1 MQLWHTTWHS
11 WSYYILWSKICE
23 IFNLFIHFL
32 CTLDSLFLV
41 FFLAPTFLESINGK
55 KYVFRWLQGKFPT
68 TSTITDSD
76 IVILQKTFL
85 WYRYWCCYC
94 KRAFLD
100 INIDIAIAKYSPV
113 VLILILLLQ
122 NTLCW
127 YRYWCCYCTTPSSV
141 IDIDI
146 AIAYYLS
153 LVLLFLL
160 LLINGLQ
167 TIESQTISKKSLL
180 LSPDRKR
187 Y

>member
-1 MQLWHTTWHS
+1 MQLWHTTWNS

-55 KYVFRWLQGKFPT
+55 NMFLDGCKENSQQPQL
-68 TSTITDSD
+68 SL
-76 IVILQKTFL
+76 IVILLLQKTFL

-153 LVLLFLL
+153 LVLLCYR
-160 LLINGLQ
+160 NW
-167 TIESQTISKKSLL
+167 
-180 LSPDRKR
+180 
-187 Y
+187 